1 MSNYMSSASTR
12 KSDDKYDDELT
23 DRVDTK
29 RKIRNASEKNRRDQF
44 NNLINELNR
53 MLSTTNR
60 KMDKSTVL
68 KTTINYL
75 NKQKDILLKS
85 KVHEIDNDWK
95 PAFLLNEEF
104 THIILEALD
113 GFMIVFTSLGKILH
127 ASETVT
133 ALLGYLPK
141 TMENLSIFKIIHEAD
156 HSLLQDR
163 IVESRLSKNYDND
176 QIVFSCHCKRHDPFK
191 DKEEINEKNQFE
203 LVQFFGYFQPSS
215 EIYHGDNHRVSSP
228 FSSEED
234 DQNLVFVGI
243 GRIMTPQ
250 LLKEL
255 PVMEDIKSEFTSRH
269 SLEWKFLFLD
279 HRGPSIIGYM
289 PFEVLGTSGYEYY
302 HIDDLEDVILS
313 HQALML
319 KGEGTSCYYRFLTKG
334 QQWIWLQ
341 SRYYISY
348 HQWNSKPE
356 FIVCHHQ
363 VINYFNVIK
372 KEGETN
378 DGRKNSKKRLWHIPL
393 NEIEHHSSNS
403 DYDSYQK
410 RHYEQPSTDSPKMKI
425 RSIEDIR
432 NSNSEVESLALV
444 ESKHDVTETFNN
456 YLENAQSS
464 VKLPAGS
471 VSPSQENLIQDQLQR
486 KQEELQKTIVKQQEE
501 LKKITKQLLMA
512 RCGILPTFMDDSLQ
526 TSTQTSEQTTQPE
539 TSTNQ
544 IICSNTSGEL
554 FETRPL
560 ISSDVLLLH
569 ERNEQVMQHS
579 YSSNIVQNM
588 VDEGGGQLDYSYSN
602 QSNDVLFEQ
611 SSP

>member
-1 MSNYMSSASTR
+1 MSNYLNSASTK

-23 DRVDTK
+23 DRDDTK
-29 RKIRNASEKNRRDQF
+29 RKSRNLSEKKRRDQF

-68 KTTINYL
+68 RTTINYL
-75 NKQKDILLKS
+75 NKQKDILLNS
-85 KVHEIDNDWK
+85 RVHEIDNDWK
-95 PAFLLNEEF
+95 PEFLLNEEF

-113 GFMIVFTSLGKILH
+113 GFIIVFTSLGKILH

-163 IVESRLSKNYDND
+163 IIESRLSKNYDND
-176 QIVFSCHCKRHDPFK
+176 KIVFSCHCKRHDPFK
-191 DKEEINEKNQFE
+191 DKEEKNQFE

-215 EIYHGDNHRVSSP
+215 EIYHGNNLRISSL

-234 DQNLVFVGI
+234 DLNLVFVGI

-279 HRGPSIIGYM
+279 HRAPSIIGYM

-302 HIDDLEDVILS
+302 HIDDLENVILS

-319 KGEGTSCYYRFLTKG
+319 KGKETSCYYRFLTKG

-363 VINYFNVIK
+363 VINYFNIIK
-372 KEGETN
+372 KDSETN

-393 NEIEHHSSNS
+393 NEIEHQSSNS
-403 DYDSYQK
+403 DYDSYPK
-410 RHYEQPSTDSPKMKI
+410 RHYEQQSTDSPKMKI
-425 RSIEDIR
+425 KSIEDIQ
-432 NSNSEVESLALV
+432 NSNCEGESLAVV
-444 ESKHDVTETFNN
+444 ENKHDISETLNN
-456 YLENAQSS
+456 YLENSQSS

-486 KQEELQKTIVKQQEE
+486 KQEQLQKTIVKQQEE

-526 TSTQTSEQTTQPE
+526 ASEQTTQPE
-539 TSTNQ
+539 TSANQ
-544 IICSNTSGEL
+544 IMCSDASGEL

-579 YSSNIVQNM
+579 YSSNITQNM
-588 VDEGGGQLDYSYSN
+588 VNEGGGQLDYSYNN

>member
-12 KSDDKYDDELT
+12 KSDDQYDDEPT

-156 HSLLQDR
+156 HSLLQDQ

-176 QIVFSCHCKRHDPFK
+176 RIVFSCHCKRHDPFK

-215 EIYHGDNHRVSSP
+215 EIYHGDNLKMSSP
-228 FSSEED
+228 FNSDED

-378 DGRKNSKKRLWHIPL
+378 DRRKNSKKRLWHIPL
-393 NEIEHHSSNS
+393 NEIEHQSSNS

-410 RHYEQPSTDSPKMKI
+410 RHYEQSSTDSSKM
-425 RSIEDIR
+425 
-432 NSNSEVESLALV
+432 
-444 ESKHDVTETFNN
+444 
-456 YLENAQSS
+456 
-464 VKLPAGS
+464 
-471 VSPSQENLIQDQLQR
+471 SQENLIQDQLQR

-539 TSTNQ
+539 ISTNQ

-588 VDEGGGQLDYSYSN
+588 VDEGGGQLDYSFSN